1 MRISY
6 RSKDELLLRF
16 LLTKQFSLYESII
29 FNVSELNDRCVSY
42 FHGRH
47 VGVHIGGQEHGVS
60 IQSSINLKHFSE

>member
-42 FHGRH
+42 FTAAML
-47 VGVHIGGQEHGVS
+47 VS
-60 IQSSINLKHFSE
+60 ILAGRNMASPYKAL